1 MPRRTSRSSRER
13 ANRREGSKQKGYKK
27 GAGGGGREGAS
38 PVLERKHAVRPRKP
52 AILNLDQ
59 KVLDPSIKK
68 QFQRPKK
75 SLHVRGLVEKID

>member
-59 KVLDPSIKK
+59 KVLDPSISKAKK
-68 QFQRPKK
+68 IFTCKRT
-75 SLHVRGLVEKID
+75 RGKDRLTD

>member
-13 ANRREGSKQKGYKK
+13 ASRREGSKQKGYKK
-27 GAGGGGREGAS
+27 RGGEGAS
-38 PVLERKHAVRPRKP
+38 PVLERKHAVRPRKT

-59 KVLDPSIKK
+59 KVLDPSIEK

-75 SLHVRGLVEKID
+75 RLHVRGLVETID

>member
-27 GAGGGGREGAS
+27 GAGGGEGAS

-59 KVLDPSIKK
+59 KVLDSSIKK

>member
-27 GAGGGGREGAS
+27 RGGEGAS
-38 PVLERKHAVRPRKP
+38 PVLGRKHAVRPRKP

-59 KVLDPSIKK
+59 NVLDPSIEK

-75 SLHVRGLVEKID
+75 PLHVRGLVEKID

>member
-27 GAGGGGREGAS
+27 RGEGAS

-52 AILNLDQ
+52 TILNLDQ
-59 KVLDPSIKK
+59 KVLDPSIEK